1 VIAEV
6 VIRIQT
12 ILVILKHVTEHNRDK
27 PLIIILKKTIMMLEN
42 LAQYEVQNANEI
54 SGGLTT
60 VEYIII
66 LA

>member
-1 VIAEV
+1 
-6 VIRIQT
+6 
-12 ILVILKHVTEHNRDK
+12 
-27 PLIIILKKTIMMLEN
+27 MLEK
-42 LAQYEVQNANEI
+42 LTQYEVQHANEI